1 MPVKWKIYR
10 IVCIIQMLA
19 ASIFSIM
26 ALINFFSGGTFSDF
40 VRILLFVFMF
50 MLTILAL
57 NIINNN
63 YPDTPV
69 TGKQKTNFNRL
80 FLLNFLFL
88 IFLFGII
95 IAEYRELNA
104 LAELFNRS
112 VFNLP
117 FEMYITFFTNLLLL
131 LFQLSILY
139 GLYELRRE
147 LYFNFM
153 KKEFEFEKDQAR

>member
-1 MPVKWKIYR
+1 
-10 IVCIIQMLA
+10 
-19 ASIFSIM
+19 
-26 ALINFFSGGTFSDF
+26 
-40 VRILLFVFMF
+40 

-88 IFLFGII
+88 VFLFGII
-95 IAEYRELNA
+95 IAEYRELSSV
-104 LAELFNRS
+104 AELFSRT
-112 VFNLP
+112 VFQLPFNLYIP
-117 FEMYITFFTNLLLL
+117 FLIHLFILF
-131 LFQLSILY
+131 FQLAILY

-153 KKEFEFEKDQAR
+153 KKKFEFEKDQAL